1 MMKRLISYIKKFYG
15 IFKQTKP
22 GQVCEKIYRI
32 LFLMSKLSS
41 ERKIPALAQS
51 LAYTTI
57 LSLVP
62 IVAIFF
68 AVLGRLNTD
77 EAKKEQV
84 KQFISKYFFPDHADN
99 IFVRLES
106 MTQDSLAF
114 GAVGLPTLVLAGI
127 LLYVKVSSSINKIW
141 TSEQQHKWF
150 RNGLAF
156 FMTLFFGPILLV
168 LVFSIPAYLQ
178 TLPYYQM
185 YFQQIVNYGHINAL
199 VTQLIP
205 ITVSTLG
212 LFVLYQYI
220 PATSVHP
227 SSAIRGAFFAALLIQ
242 GSNMLVSGYF
252 KNFSSFD
259 VIYGSLAIIPIFLL
273 WVFVVWLVVLL
284 GAAYAF
290 IYQFHH
296 ETNYM
301 NLKGLY
307 NNESLLTSA
316 LYILT
321 YLGLTFKKKYAAPN
335 FDHLQLALGL
345 NRKRLIYILSVL
357 KDEGFIIS
365 YEDSKKKFNNI
376 KYQPAVTLK
385 EIRLQDLIK
394 LFHKPQELEVLPNK
408 LRKLLLKFDIHP
420 GFLKDGMTIQ
430 ELVDSYEEIY
440 DNLEMNSDSRK
451 LIDVTT

>member
-1 MMKRLISYIKKFYG
+1 MKRQILHIKKFYEK
-15 IFKQTKP
+15 FKLTKP
-22 GQVCEKIYRI
+22 GQFIEKIYRI
-32 LFLMSKLSS
+32 LFLLSKLSS

-84 KQFISKYFFPDHADN
+84 KEFISKYFFPNHADN
-99 IFVRLES
+99 IFLRLES
-106 MTQDSLAF
+106 MSQDSLAF
-114 GAVGLPTLVLAGI
+114 GAIGLPTLILAGI

-178 TLPYYQM
+178 TLPYYQE

-212 LFVLYQYI
+212 LFVLYEYI

-227 SSAIRGAFFAALLIQ
+227 SSAIRGAFVSALLIQ
-242 GSNMLVSGYF
+242 GSNMLVSGYL
-252 KNFSSFD
+252 KNFSNFD

-273 WVFVVWLVVLL
+273 WVFVVWFIVLL
-284 GAAYAF
+284 GAALAF

-296 ETNYM
+296 ETNYT

-321 YLGLTFKKKYAAPN
+321 YLGLTFKKKYSAPS
-335 FDHLQLALGL
+335 FDHLQLALGI
-345 NRKRLIYILSVL
+345 NRKRLIYLLSIL
-357 KDEGFIIS
+357 KDEGYIIS
-365 YEDSKKKFNNI
+365 FEDSKRRFNNI
-376 KYQPAVTLK
+376 KYQPAVTVS
-385 EIRLQDLIK
+385 EIRLEDLIK
-394 LFHKPQELEVLPNK
+394 LFHKPQELEILPGK
-408 LRKLLLKFDIHP
+408 LRKLLHKFDIHP
-420 GFLKDGMTIQ
+420 GFLKAGMTIQ
-430 ELVDSYEEIY
+430 ELVDSYEDLY
-440 DNLEMNSDSRK
+440 DNLEVKSDIE